1 MVTYNIS
8 DIKGLAVI
16 IDYFTKYPLSTYKSA
31 HISIPEKKHIT
42 YILKRHILLIQELL
56 NFYP

>member
-1 MVTYNIS
+1 MVTYNVS
-8 DIKGLAVI
+8 DIKGLAII
-16 IDYFTKYPLSTYKSA
+16 IDYFTKYPLSSYKSA
-31 HISIPEKKHIT
+31 QISISKKKHIT